1 FLLQPPRARAEPDL
15 RCLDAISTGSETP
28 RPHPAPG
35 LPWRHARGGWWREA
49 RLSPRWL
56 RGPPSPRTRPRT
68 RRRRPPWTAPR
79 PWCSPASRGTTRPR
93 GRAVVRPHT
102 GPRHRQLR
110 GAARHRGGAPGP
122 GRGREERDHKRS
134 RITFALRDN
143 DKCRREA
150 CDIRVLLKGVP
161 QKDFVPKLVSHHAD
175 LDWTARYV
183 GIIKWFR
190 AETGLP
196 ASIRRKDPG
205 YGYIACR
212 ETFKLFERDVWAYPA
227 QLQGFKAGDAV
238 SFRVSIDHWY
248 SWPIALDIEPA
259 PSPLQ
264 DDASGPACAP
274 AAGALADGG
283 APAGAP
289 APGRPYTAD
298 EEGESPWQRFAHL
311 DGEGYWWWCSR
322 SGESFIE

>member
-1 FLLQPPRARAEPDL
+1 SFF
-15 RCLDAISTGSETP
+15 
-28 RPHPAPG
+28 
-35 LPWRHARGGWWREA
+35 W
-49 RLSPRWL
+49 
-56 RGPPSPRTRPRT
+56 RPRQANSNPPISARMSL
-68 RRRRPPWTAPR
+68 RRTQSLQDEGSSFTMKGLFLDSSSFLQNAG
-79 PWCSPASRGTTRPR
+79 STSRMDAFDPLGPSAAGAGR
-93 GRAVVRPHT
+93 GSA